1 MKIGACDSLD
11 EFIETFPMR
20 PPVLLMVENDPE
32 VMDCEYWID
41 LYRKTKADAVTLAA
55 GGYIAY
61 YPSKIPH
68 HYRSKFLKPGQDLF
82 GDLVQA
88 CRGMGMKYVFARTD
102 SHVAHQEIRDVHPE
116 WIAAGPDGSLLRHW
130 AYPEAWLTCALGSYN
145 FEFMNEVNKEIVR
158 DYDIDFIFCNRWNGQ
173 SACWCESCK
182 RMFRAASGRDI
193 PLDMK
198 NDTEPGVVAYR
209 RWRDQ
214 RLLDLIDFWNKEIT
228 AIKPGARF
236 IANAGGGALSD
247 IDMLELAERSPFL
260 IADRQSRPENG
271 CHWMNGKN
279 AKEFRATMGRKP
291 VLAGINVGICG
302 DHRWMDSTKDI
313 NELKL
318 WHAEAIIHGMIPRFT
333 KHSGVV
339 YNKRWVDPVVELFG
353 WLAENE
359 TALRNLHP
367 IADVSLVYSQQTGR
381 YYGKG
386 EGQRKVEDH
395 ILGFYQA
402 MVESRVPFEMSHDH
416 LLDATRLSKFRTLVL
431 PNVAALSDA
440 QCERIRAFVRSG
452 GNLVATYETSLYD
465 EKGIRRP
472 DFGLADLFGVSAA
485 GPAEGPIDNSYLN
498 VEPNPDGSWHP
509 IVHGLE
515 DHGRIINGVYRV
527 PVKESAAFDSRPL
540 TLVPRYPDLPME
552 ELYPRFPRT
561 DECQV
566 FARQIPGGGRVVYF
580 PWDVDRSFW
589 ELLHEPFLRLISN
602 AIAWANGAPQPAV
615 VSGPGVLD
623 VAVWR
628 QKTSMS
634 VNIVNLTNP
643 MMMRGAYREIIPVGE
658 QRVVARL
665 PQGVPAS
672 AVAGVRLLRSG
683 KTVDWEANGGKVV
696 FSIPGI
702 EIFEIALIEFTE
714 IRP

>member
-1 MKIGACDSLD
+1 
-11 EFIETFPMR
+11 
-20 PPVLLMVENDPE
+20 
-32 VMDCEYWID
+32 
-41 LYRKTKADAVTLAA
+41 
-55 GGYIAY
+55 
-61 YPSKIPH
+61 
-68 HYRSKFLKPGQDLF
+68 
-82 GDLVQA
+82 
-88 CRGMGMKYVFARTD
+88 
-102 SHVAHQEIRDVHPE
+102 
-116 WIAAGPDGSLLRHW
+116 
-130 AYPEAWLTCALGSYN
+130 
-145 FEFMNEVNKEIVR
+145 
-158 DYDIDFIFCNRWNGQ
+158 
-173 SACWCESCK
+173 
-182 RMFRAASGRDI
+182 
-193 PLDMK
+193 MK

-402 MVESRVPFEMSHDH
+402 TTACWTRPGFRNSAPSSCPTSRLFRTRNASGSAPSS
-416 LLDATRLSKFRTLVL
+416 AAAGIWWPPTRLPSTMRRVSVG
-431 PNVAALSDA
+431 P
-440 QCERIRAFVRSG
+440 
-452 GNLVATYETSLYD
+452 TS
-465 EKGIRRP
+465 
-472 DFGLADLFGVSAA
+472 A
-485 GPAEGPIDNSYLN
+485 
-498 VEPNPDGSWHP
+498 
-509 IVHGLE
+509 
-515 DHGRIINGVYRV
+515 
-527 PVKESAAFDSRPL
+527 
-540 TLVPRYPDLPME
+540 
-552 ELYPRFPRT
+552 
-561 DECQV
+561 
-566 FARQIPGGGRVVYF
+566 
-580 PWDVDRSFW
+580 
-589 ELLHEPFLRLISN
+589 
-602 AIAWANGAPQPAV
+602 
-615 VSGPGVLD
+615 
-623 VAVWR
+623 
-628 QKTSMS
+628 
-634 VNIVNLTNP
+634 
-643 MMMRGAYREIIPVGE
+643 
-658 QRVVARL
+658 
-665 PQGVPAS
+665 
-672 AVAGVRLLRSG
+672 
-683 KTVDWEANGGKVV
+683 
-696 FSIPGI
+696 
-702 EIFEIALIEFTE
+702 
-714 IRP
+714 